1 MYLCCCRVL
10 EQVNFES
17 KFDMLPQF
25 NPDDSETGTPLT
37 RSPRDIIKSFKK
49 RLRHNLGKTTQIML
63 LRVKYFNVH

>member
-1 MYLCCCRVL
+1 
-10 EQVNFES
+10 
-17 KFDMLPQF
+17 MLPQF